1 MASNEVDEALKRLTS
16 HKGVVAAVIVNS
28 DGIPIRTVPPTM
40 ETKDATIYPGVLMP
54 VIYKAKQMIKALD
67 PSNDFASMR
76 LRSNK
81 TELLVYPEREYTLF
95 VVQNASM

>member
-1 MASNEVDEALKRLTS
+1 MAEIDEALKRLTS
-16 HKGVVAAVIVNS
+16 HKGIVAAVIVNS
-28 DGIPIRTVPPTM
+28 DGIPIRTIPAAM
-40 ETKDATIYPGVLMP
+40 ETKEATVYPGVLMP